1 MDKYI
6 VLKLSKEDLENSISG
21 LSGLKPILQKN
32 CLQANLDGQGKRD
45 AEQLGKH
52 FDTAI
57 NSMITLLSYM
67 EMKEHIPTLNK
78 ESAGRNAKEKIKK
91 ERIS

>member
-1 MDKYI
+1 MDKYV

-21 LSGLKPILQKN
+21 LSGLKPMLQKKY
-32 CLQANLDGQGKRD
+32 LQANIDGQGKKD
-45 AEQLGKH
+45 AEELGKH

-67 EMKEHIPTLNK
+67 EIKERIPTLNA
-78 ESAGRNAKEKIKK
+78 ESAGRNIKRK
-91 ERIS
+91 N